1 MATTNSNFRFPSG
14 SDLPDVPLWNSN
26 LAADV
31 ERSTATYSVSHSE
44 AGMTSAPTGNLWLTN
59 LVSDLK
65 LGNVTFAASGITI
78 VIPGVYEVVHRARM
92 ASTGAAQSQLSIGL
106 GTTIIATSFLVFGA
120 AGNISQT
127 VQYIGQFAAGN
138 VIQFGWNQP
147 TASVVSYTGGATANI
162 STVRLIRAV

>member
-14 SDLPDVPLWNSN
+14 SDVPDVPLWNGN

-44 AGMTSAPTGNLWLTN
+44 AGATSAPTGNLWLTN
-59 LVSDLK
+59 LVSDVK
-65 LGNVTFAASGITI
+65 QGNITFAATGITI
-78 VIPGVYEVVHRARM
+78 AIPGVYEIVHRARM
-92 ASTGAAQSQLSIGL
+92 GSTGVAQSQLSIGL
-106 GTTIIATSFLVFGA
+106 GTTILATSFLMFPA
-120 AGNISQT
+120 AGNLSPT
-127 VQYIGQFAAGN
+127 VQYIGTFAAGN

-162 STVRLIRAV
+162 STVRLIRAI